1 MSENRQDPTDIEK
14 PSRAGFRGFTLQLFL
29 IIVLPI
35 TVLLLVVV
43 FGSQTLHHEAMRNLV
58 GDRDLK
64 TVRATAE
71 SLGHEIAH
79 LKSMIQILSL
89 SLDQGANLEELVLPA
104 EENTTTFD
112 GGIALLGTDGEFLQS
127 SNSRFDWQA
136 VSDQNKAYFM
146 SVREDGKQPVLSSL
160 ILPIE
165 TADPFFLISVLTKNN
180 NILTGVFSPEK
191 LILEANGNLISSGQ
205 TSYLV
210 ISPSSASDGF
220 QVIFHGGPV
229 HLNEGFPPYPGI
241 QEVLSGESGIVY
253 SHSGH
258 GEHVVA
264 YSPIPS
270 SDWGLIIEEAWE
282 DIASP
287 YLVNTQSAPLVLV
300 PVLLL
305 ALLVI
310 GFGARRIV
318 NPLQKLEKQAAKLAE
333 GDFEAIREPVG
344 GIGDIR
350 NLQTELIEMA
360 ERLQSAQQNLHGYI
374 GTITSGIENE
384 RLNLARELHD
394 DTIQALIALNQR
406 IQLAGMTVSPDQ
418 KASIDE
424 LQKLVQQAMTNLR
437 RMIRGLRPIYLEDL
451 GLAASLEM
459 LVHEMEQS
467 SDLSITFNVS
477 GEDCRIEP
485 QKELMLYRMVQESL
499 NNVIQHAAA
508 KQAWVHI
515 KFSEGN
521 LEIQVKDDGKGF
533 LLPSSPS
540 EFPQKGHFGL
550 LGLYE
555 RADLI
560 NAELEVI
567 SNPGSGTTISIR
579 LPSSKIL

>member
-1 MSENRQDPTDIEK
+1 
-14 PSRAGFRGFTLQLFL
+14 
-29 IIVLPI
+29 
-35 TVLLLVVV
+35 VV

-64 TVRATAE
+64 TVRATAD

-79 LKSMIQILSL
+79 LKSVIQMLSL
-89 SLDQGANLEELVLPA
+89 SLDQCANLEALILPA
-104 EENTTTFD
+104 EESTATFN
-112 GGIALLGTDGEFLQS
+112 GGIALLGADGELLQS
-127 SNSRFDWQA
+127 SNSQVNWQEI
-136 VSDQNKAYFM
+136 SDQNKEYFM
-146 SVREDGKQPVLSSL
+146 SVREGGKQPILSSL
-160 ILPIE
+160 MP
-165 TADPFFLISVLTKNN
+165 TNDTVDPLFLISVLTKSNN
-180 NILTGVFSPEK
+180 VLTGVFSPEK
-191 LILEANGNLISSGQ
+191 LIQKAIGNFANSGQ

-210 ISPSSASDGF
+210 ISPSNSADGSRIIF
-220 QVIFHGGPV
+220 QGGPA
-229 HLNEGFPPYPGI
+229 HTNDGFPPDAGI
-241 QEVLSGESGIVY
+241 QEVLRGESGIAFFR
-253 SHSGH
+253 SGH

-270 SDWGLIIEEAWE
+270 SNWGLIIEEAWE
-282 DIASP
+282 DIANP
-287 YLVNTQSAPLVLV
+287 FLVSTQSAPLVLV

-305 ALLVI
+305 ALIVI
-310 GFGARRIV
+310 WFGARRIV

-333 GDFEAIREPVG
+333 GDFDAIREPVG
-344 GIGDIR
+344 GIGDIQ
-350 NLQTELIEMA
+350 NLQNELIEMA
-360 ERLQSAQQNLHGYI
+360 ERLQTAQQNLHGYI

-406 IQLAGMTVSPDQ
+406 IQLAGMTVSADQ
-418 KASIDE
+418 KSALDE

-437 RMIRGLRPIYLEDL
+437 RMISGLRPIYLEDL
-451 GLAASLEM
+451 GLVASLEM
-459 LVHEMEQS
+459 LVQEMEQA
-467 SDLSITFNVS
+467 SDLPIKILVS
-477 GEDCRIEP
+477 GEDCRLEP
-485 QKELMLYRMVQESL
+485 QKELMVYRMVQESL

-508 KQAWVHI
+508 KHAWVFI
-515 KFSEGN
+515 IFSAGN
-521 LEIQVKDDGKGF
+521 LEIQTKDDGKGF

-567 SNPGSGTTISIR
+567 SSPGAGTTVSIR